1 MWFRRILTIF
11 SDISTQYK
19 LTLVR
24 RSGLQTPKEVVQR
37 KFLRNAISL
46 LPAKGGGTV
55 KRSDRVE
62 GIVPAIILMA
72 LQIDSCAIQS
82 PRHDRYA

>member
-1 MWFRRILTIF
+1 MWFRRILSIF
-11 SDISTQYK
+11 SVVSTQYK

-24 RSGLQTPKEVVQR
+24 RSGLQTPKEVIQR

-55 KRSDRVE
+55 KRSDRVGE
-62 GIVPAIILMA
+62 IVPAIILQN
-72 LQIDSCAIQS
+72 L
-82 PRHDRYA
+82 